1 MRSRSFAALLVLDQ
15 KLRRITPMDELIED
29 MARAILKTRWYDCE
43 PDAYDSPESFLI
55 EIDPD
60 HWIDARDEA
69 RAALAA
75 IHARGDWVV
84 PGVATGRMVTA
95 AIDHASPNMFR
106 HPSVAYPAMLSASPY
121 APEETK

>member
-1 MRSRSFAALLVLDQ
+1 MN
-15 KLRRITPMDELIED
+15 ELIEA

-43 PDAYDSPESFLI
+43 PDAYDSLESFFL

-69 RAALAA
+69 RAALTA
-75 IHARGDWVV
+75 IHARGDRVV
-84 PGVATGRMVTA
+84 PELANVTNPMRSAVVAGYENSKTYSGFPTVA
-95 AIDHASPNMFR
+95 AWDFFALG
-106 HPSVAYPAMLSASPY
+106 YTAMLSASPY